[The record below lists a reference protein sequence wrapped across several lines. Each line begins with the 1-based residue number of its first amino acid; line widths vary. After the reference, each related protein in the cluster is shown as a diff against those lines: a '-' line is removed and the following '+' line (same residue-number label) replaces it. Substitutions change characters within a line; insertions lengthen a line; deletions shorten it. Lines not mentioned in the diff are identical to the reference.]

1 MGHDISTP
9 RWQQAYGLRYFFS
22 GRWHS
27 AKAIPD
33 LLEPLVDWANR
44 LGMGTF
50 NSLFVN
56 WFENGHHYIGMPLTF
71 VVHLWYTFLR
81 KTQRQ

>member
-1 MGHDISTP
+1 
-9 RWQQAYGLRYFFS
+9 
-22 GRWHS
+22 
-27 AKAIPD
+27 
-33 LLEPLVDWANR
+33 
-44 LGMGTF
+44 MGTF